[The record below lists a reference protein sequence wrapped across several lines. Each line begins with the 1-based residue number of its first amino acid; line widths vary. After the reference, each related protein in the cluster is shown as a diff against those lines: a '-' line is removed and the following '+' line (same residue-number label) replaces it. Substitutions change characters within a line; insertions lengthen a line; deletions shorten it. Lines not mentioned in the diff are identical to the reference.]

1 MVTRFQALRRARAR
15 GGAID
20 RPHRRRDARH
30 KIVVETE
37 MLYYNSSPRFRRM
50 AHHHHN
56 PGDAHPEGRISPS
69 LLRMSVIERIAIAAV
84 AVLVLWAA
92 VWWALSQ
99 S

>member
-1 MVTRFQALRRARAR
+1 MT
-15 GGAID
+15 
-20 RPHRRRDARH
+20 
-30 KIVVETE
+30 
-37 MLYYNSSPRFRRM
+37 
-50 AHHHHN
+50 HHHHN
-56 PGDAHPEGRISPS
+56 PGDAHPEGRISLS

>member
-1 MVTRFQALRRARAR
+1 MT
-15 GGAID
+15 
-20 RPHRRRDARH
+20 
-30 KIVVETE
+30 
-37 MLYYNSSPRFRRM
+37 
-50 AHHHHN
+50 HHHHN
-56 PGDAHPEGRISPS
+56 PGDAHPEGHISPS